1 MHPRTYRPQVRL
13 VPGNQARSSVLKEAR
28 CAFLREA
35 GVTVTPKRL
44 GSDRKGAACTT
55 AKGGRAGGLTAA
67 GAGGGGRA
75 ARAGKGAGAAGSV
88 DSEHVQHI
96 MGVSDQLALPHLLDH
111 SKVVLLSREPKAPAR
126 SAL

>member
-1 MHPRTYRPQVRL
+1 MRV
-13 VPGNQARSSVLKEAR
+13 
-28 CAFLREA
+28 
-35 GVTVTPKRL
+35 GVTATISEAPSAEVARAH
-44 GSDRKGAACTT
+44 GALEGKAAVKVDERMS

-111 SKVVLLSREPKAPAR
+111 SKVVLLCREPKAPAR
-126 SAL
+126 STL